1 MSVALLDVNLLV
13 ALFYDQHA
21 HHDLAHDWFED
32 HKQFGWA
39 TCATTENGVVR
50 ILSNRE
56 YIPEPWRP
64 AVAIEQLR
72 AFRESGSHRFLTESV
87 SLTDDALFNR
97 SVIQGHKQ
105 ITDIYLLGLAKSAGG
120 SLATFDQSIPLGAVR
135 GATKATLQVISAAP
149 EESTPGDR

>member
-1 MSVALLDVNLLV
+1 VNVALLDVNLLV

-21 HHDLAHDWFED
+21 QHELAHDWFED

-39 TCATTENGVVR
+39 TCAISENGVVR

-56 YIPEPWRP
+56 IIPEPWRP
-64 AVAIEQLR
+64 TVAIERLR
-72 AFRESGSHRFLTESV
+72 EFRNSGHHRFWAESV

-97 SVIQGHKQ
+97 SVFRGHKQ

-120 SLATFDQSIPLGAVR
+120 SLATFDQSIPLAAVK

-149 EESTPGDR
+149 EESKSEDR